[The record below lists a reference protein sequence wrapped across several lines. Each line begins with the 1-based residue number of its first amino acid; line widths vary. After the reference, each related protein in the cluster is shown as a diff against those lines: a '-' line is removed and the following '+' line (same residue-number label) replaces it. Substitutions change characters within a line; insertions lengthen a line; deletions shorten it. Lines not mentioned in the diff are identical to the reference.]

1 MKSKFRWGSHFC
13 AWIICDF
20 NPQAA
25 LSPLLH
31 RDRRKLRAFEPL
43 HHHSYP
49 LVCILPHLSPLL
61 PPPVLQTSLNSG
73 AIPGLGQGL
82 G

>member
-31 RDRRKLRAFEPL
+31 RDHRKLRAFKPL
-43 HHHSYP
+43 HRHPYP
-49 LVCILPHLSPLL
+49 LVFILPHLSPLL
-61 PPPVLQTSLNSG
+61 PPPVLSCR
-73 AIPGLGQGL
+73 PP
-82 G
+82 